1 MSDKKQ
7 TREVVIRGSGGIEVS
22 RDEKEDVSEGGG
34 YVTGDEGF
42 HRLRCDNHVFHVD
55 LLHRLRALT
64 HCIPLA

>member
-34 YVTGDEGF
+34 GMSRGMKAFIAFDVIIMFFMLIYFIGSG
-42 HRLRCDNHVFHVD
+42 
-55 LLHRLRALT
+55 
-64 HCIPLA
+64 P